1 MSTMSTHVFEIND
14 GNFDRE
20 AAGSPLPLLVD
31 FTSTMCPPCRA
42 IAPHVDAVA
51 GAYAGRVRVGK
62 CDVDDSR
69 ELAARFDV
77 RAVPT
82 LMLFREGRVVAQI
95 VGAVPRA
102 KIEALIAKAM

>member
-1 MSTMSTHVFEIND
+1 MPSANLLEIHD
-14 GNFDRE
+14 DNFDRE

-31 FTSTMCPPCRA
+31 FTAPVCPPCRA
-42 IAPHVDAVA
+42 LAPQLDALA
-51 GAYAGRVRVGK
+51 DAYAGRVRVGK
-62 CDVDDSR
+62 CDVDVSH

-82 LMLFREGRVVAQI
+82 LMLFREGRVVGQI
-95 VGAVPRA
+95 VGLVPRA